1 MARATADHVRD
12 RPRRNGTAHAFLE
25 GGLLQG
31 ASVKVE
37 AREKAQNVEIA
48 QEELG
53 RVARDRKCID
63 VTFKAR

>member
-1 MARATADHVRD
+1 
-12 RPRRNGTAHAFLE
+12 
-25 GGLLQG
+25 LLQG